1 MLMLLFRNSNE
12 YFEIVFV
19 GNYLL
24 LIYMKELVD
33 YLVDKDFFV
42 NVIFK
47 FGIIIELVVVF
58 RLFK

>member
-1 MLMLLFRNSNE
+1 MLLFRNSNE